1 MGNNV
6 NYALEG
12 LIPDDVLVAETGI
25 VVPVVFS
32 LQVHGLDYPYYEF
45 SQMAPKS
52 VFFTRNAANRRP
64 APTTVPVAD
73 ATASTTNDVPHI
85 RAKAGLALVTSPPP
99 MRIKGQGL
107 GQESVD
113 KASVDQGP
121 GLGPGLDYGVGAHGE
136 SITSALTHATGIGSN
151 HHLNNGISNDGSP
164 SKAPTEGAGIKN
176 KVLAGLMKQRT
187 EQGSGLGSAEV
198 AADALGHAQE
208 QGLGQ
213 GQGQGG
219 QAVKKRSKLQELLH
233 PTIAPAAA
241 APPSLSESS
250 RQVADA
256 AAGASLSEDD
266 ELAAA
271 TESPSKSPSHSR
283 SDSQSK
289 SPSKS
294 RSGSPSKS
302 PSKAAA
308 ASVSSNPMARIVT
321 AAANTMTLMDD
332 EVGVRLG

>member
-64 APTTVPVAD
+64 APATLPVVDSA
-73 ATASTTNDVPHI
+73 ASTTNDVPHT
-85 RAKAGLALVTSPPP
+85 RAKAGLALTTSPPP

-113 KASVDQGP
+113 KASADQGP
-121 GLGPGLDYGVGAHGE
+121 GPGPGLDYGVGAHGE

-151 HHLNNGISNDGSP
+151 HLNNNGISNDGSP

-187 EQGSGLGSAEV
+187 EQGSGLGSAE
-198 AADALGHAQE
+198 ATADALGHAQE